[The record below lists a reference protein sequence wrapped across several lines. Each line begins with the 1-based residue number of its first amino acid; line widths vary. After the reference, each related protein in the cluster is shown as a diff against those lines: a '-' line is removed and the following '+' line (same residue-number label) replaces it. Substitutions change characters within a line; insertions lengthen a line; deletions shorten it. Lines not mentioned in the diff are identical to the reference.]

1 MSTTRHH
8 ALARAAIV
16 LAALAIASPAA
27 ATISATTTRTPIKH
41 VIVIVM
47 ENRSF
52 DNVYHGYPGVDAA
65 NFGRDHEGALVQ
77 LQPTPFEG
85 TCDPDHSH
93 EAWVKDYDGGRMDGF
108 DTAPPSCIGSLPI
121 DPLSPTDTLATYP
134 YGYLPY
140 AEVKP
145 YWDLS
150 KQFAMAQRMF
160 ASQSGP
166 SYPGHMFI
174 IAGTSGNQTDDPSDE
189 LVWGCDAPVGTTVPY
204 LNSQGNIAGTEFP
217 CLYKQPTMGNVLDW
231 YHIPWAY
238 YSNNLSYVLTG
249 QEYDISTQ
257 PYDAFYRVRGT
268 ADWQNDVVP
277 YEGVAREFNDI
288 LTGHL
293 PTVSWFN
300 PPVIASDHA
309 QATTSYGPD
318 YVAQIA
324 DALMASPAGYWKDTA
339 LFVTWDD
346 PGGWYDHVAPPHVD
360 NNGLGFRVPLIVIS
374 KYAKRGYVSN
384 VRHEYASIL
393 KFIEWNWGL
402 PSLGTR
408 DALKV
413 TDNLTDMFD
422 FTGKS
427 ASIPPKPVVGIHA
440 GANVSFFLSL
450 PLDTK
455 PLDYTPEERD

>member
-1 MSTTRHH
+1 MTTLRHRLSTG
-8 ALARAAIV
+8 AMLV
-16 LAALAIASPAA
+16 LVTVLGGTPAG
-27 ATISATTTRTPIKH
+27 ATISAMSTRTPIKH

-65 NFGRDHEGALVQ
+65 NFGRDHTGALVQ

-108 DTAPPSCIGSLPI
+108 DTMPPSCIGSLPLN
-121 DPLSPTDTLATYP
+121 PLSPTETLANYP

-150 KQFAMAQRMF
+150 KQFSMAQRMF

-174 IAGTSGNQTDDPSDE
+174 IAGTSGNETDDPSDD
-189 LVWGCDAPVGTTVPY
+189 LVWGCDAPAGTTVPY
-204 LNSQGNIAGTEFP
+204 LNAAGNIAGTEFP
-217 CLYKQPTMGNVLDW
+217 CLYRQPTMGNLLDH
-231 YHIPWAY
+231 YAIPWAY

-249 QEYDISTQ
+249 QEYSISTQ

-268 ADWQNDVVP
+268 TDWQNDVVP
-277 YEGVAREFNDI
+277 YEGVAREFRDI
-288 LTGHL
+288 LTGRL
-293 PTVSWFN
+293 PSVSWFN

-309 QATTSYGPD
+309 QDTTSYGPD
-318 YVAQIA
+318 YVAQIV
-324 DALMASPAGYWKDTA
+324 DAVMASPAGYWNDTA
-339 LFVTWDD
+339 IFVTWDD
-346 PGGWYDHVAPPHVD
+346 PGGWYDHVTPPHVD
-360 NNGLGFRVPLIVIS
+360 NNGLGFRVPLIVAS
-374 KYAKRGYVSN
+374 KYAKRHYVSN
-384 VRHEYASIL
+384 AQHEYSSIL
-393 KFIEWNWGL
+393 KFIEWNWRL
-402 PSLGTR
+402 PSLGAR

-427 ASIPPKPVVGIHA
+427 ASVPPTPIVGIHA
-440 GANVSFFLSL
+440 GANLNFFLDL

-455 PLDYTPEERD
+455 PLDYTPEEKD